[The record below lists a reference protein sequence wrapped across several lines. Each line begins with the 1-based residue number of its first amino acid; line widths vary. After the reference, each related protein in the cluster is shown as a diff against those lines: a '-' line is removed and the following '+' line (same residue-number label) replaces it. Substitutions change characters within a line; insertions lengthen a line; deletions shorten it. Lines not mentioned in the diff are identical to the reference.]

1 LPDFP
6 RKEPSKAYYLIIKSL
21 LFANQKIGFC
31 PKTTN
36 SPNPKSHFYAF
47 QQFSFSR
54 LQNAVVRI
62 IPISSF
68 QKETQPFNENNG
80 QWYGEV
86 TLTIEPNRELCRG
99 T

>member
-1 LPDFP
+1 L
-6 RKEPSKAYYLIIKSL
+6 LIKNL

-31 PKTTN
+31 PKTADFPI
-36 SPNPKSHFYAF
+36 SESCFYAF